1 LNNQSL
7 ILPLHDISALPVASA
22 PDGRK
27 KPRVMVLVDWY
38 APGFKAGG
46 PIRSVVNYAAQ
57 LEQVQDIFILTA
69 DRDLHDDAPYEGI
82 PADKWLV
89 NNKHRVFYAS
99 PATLNWHQIRRR
111 IDEVKPDYIYLNG
124 MYSRSL
130 TVFPLLMNRF
140 GLLDAKIV
148 LAPRGML
155 LKSALENKS
164 IKKKLW
170 LTFARVI
177 GLSNGIV
184 FHATDET
191 EISDIRKF
199 FGKSKPVFIAGNMP
213 GKQKPF
219 EPLSSKERGSLKMV
233 FVGRIHPIKNL
244 EFLLSALQKVIGNV
258 ELTIIAILENKPYWE
273 RCRASIARL
282 PSSIKVSVLK
292 NIPHHQIED
301 IIRSNHLFVLP
312 TRGENF
318 GHSIFES
325 LASGRPVIISDQ
337 TPWRNL
343 EEQRAG
349 LDLPLENDLL
359 FASGIQSFIDM
370 DERVHT
376 SWCEGAWNLAHKY
389 LENSELR
396 QTYVNQ
402 FSLERRKL
410 MIFVDWFEPGYKAG
424 GPIQSCKN
432 MSLALYKDMDIY
444 LVCSDRDL
452 NDREPYV
459 GIRLNTW
466 TIYEQKIQVFY
477 CRKGDMGIHRIMD
490 LLKSIRP
497 DYLYVNGV
505 FSMNYSILPI
515 LAGKLRKVSTIVA
528 PRGMLQHGSLRFK
541 QKKKKI
547 FLSFV
552 KSLGLYEDAIFH
564 ATDNQEQK
572 DINEHFPV
580 NKGINVMENFF
591 QANTLPVFHTSKQ
604 CGSLKLVFLSRI
616 SPKKNIDFIIRILAT
631 LPDHCRASLTIA
643 GEIEDQG
650 YWERCQQLIRNLPEH
665 VRVDYR
671 GAIPNRLLPEF
682 YKEFHIFVLPT
693 HGENFGHAILEAM
706 LCSKPVIISDR
717 TPWQNLDKFKSGY
730 ALPLDDMSRFTRVVE
745 EFAMMMQD
753 EYNTWVDG
761 AYQFAEEKQKRN
773 LDLKKKYLSLFA

>member
-1 LNNQSL
+1 
-7 ILPLHDISALPVASA
+7 
-22 PDGRK
+22 
-27 KPRVMVLVDWY
+27 MVLVDWY
-38 APGFKAGG
+38 SPGFKAGG

-57 LEQVQDIFILTA
+57 LEYVQDIFILTA
-69 DRDLHDDAPYEGI
+69 DRDLHDVAPYDGI
-82 PADKWLV
+82 VADRWLA
-89 NNKHRVFYAS
+89 NSNHRVFYAS
-99 PATLNWHQIRRR
+99 PATLNWHQIKRR

-124 MYSRSL
+124 MYSRYL
-130 TVFPLLMNRF
+130 TIFPLMMNQL
-140 GLLDAKIV
+140 GMLNAKII

-155 LKSALENKS
+155 LKSALENKP

-170 LTFARVI
+170 LNFAKMI
-177 GLSNGIV
+177 GLSSGIV

-191 EISDIRKF
+191 EISDIRKI
-199 FGKSKPVFIAGNMP
+199 FGENKPVFIAGNLP
-213 GKQKPF
+213 GRQKPF
-219 EPLSSKERGSLKMV
+219 EAVSSKEMGSLKMV

-244 EFLLSALQKVIGNV
+244 DFLISSLQKVVGNV
-258 ELTIIAILENKPYWE
+258 ELTIIAILEDKAYWE
-273 RCRASIARL
+273 RCRVSIDKL
-282 PSSIKVSVLK
+282 PSNIKVSVLE
-292 NIPHHQIED
+292 NVPHHEVED
-301 IIRSNHLFVLP
+301 IIRTNHVFVLP

-325 LASGRPVIISDQ
+325 LASGRPVVISDQ

-343 EEQRAG
+343 EDHKAG
-349 LDLPLENDLL
+349 LDMPIVSEKL
-359 FASGIQSFIDM
+359 FAFGIQSFIDM
-370 DERVHT
+370 DHQVY
-376 SWCEGAWNLAHKY
+376 SGWCDGAWKFANAYLA
-389 LENSELR
+389 NSELK
-396 QTYVNQ
+396 QTYINQ

-459 GIRLNTW
+459 GVRLNTW

-477 CRKGDMGIHRIMD
+477 CRKGDMGIQRILA

-505 FSMNYSILPI
+505 FSLPYSILPV
-515 LAGKLRKVSTIVA
+515 LAGKMRKVPTIVA

-541 QKKKKI
+541 QTKKKI
-547 FLSFV
+547 FLSLV
-552 KSLGLYEDAIFH
+552 KKLGLYQETIFH
-564 ATDNQEQK
+564 ATDVQEEK

-580 NKGINVMENFF
+580 NNGINVMENFF
-591 QANTLPVFHTSKQ
+591 QANTLPVFHTPKQ
-604 CGSLKLVFLSRI
+604 SGFLKLVFLSRI
-616 SPKKNIDFIIRILAT
+616 SPKKNIDFMIRTLAT
-631 LPDHCRASLTIA
+631 LPDHCRVSLTIA

-665 VRVDYR
+665 LRVDYR

-717 TPWQNLDKFKSGY
+717 TPWQHLEQGRSGY
-730 ALPLDDMSRFTRVVE
+730 AIPLVDMPRYREVIEHFV
-745 EFAMMMQD
+745 MMVQE

-761 AYQFAEEKQKRN
+761 AHRFAVEKQQYN
-773 LDLKKKYLSLFA
+773 HDLKKKYLSLFA